1 MHYSINIPY
10 ICGRYLFHP
19 QDFNLMTN
27 IEKFHPDQLSE
38 DQKEGES
45 VKENTTETDYFEQ
58 IDIPYLVKRSLSQY
72 QPAPHRIIAI
82 KEKILKR

>member
-1 MHYSINIPY
+1 LHYSINIPY
-10 ICGRYLFHP
+10 ICERYLFHP

-38 DQKEGES
+38 YQKEGES
-45 VKENTTETDYFEQ
+45 LKENTTETDYFEQ
-58 IDIPYLVKRSLSQY
+58 IDIPYLVKKSLSQY

>member
-1 MHYSINIPY
+1 
-10 ICGRYLFHP
+10 
-19 QDFNLMTN
+19 MTN
-27 IEKFHPDQLSE
+27 IEKFHQELLPE
-38 DQKEGES
+38 DQKEGTS
-45 VKENTTETDYFEQ
+45 LKENTTETDYFEQ

>member
-10 ICGRYLFHP
+10 ICKRNLIHP

-27 IEKFHPDQLSE
+27 IEKFHPDQQSE
-38 DQKEGES
+38 YQKEGES
-45 VKENTTETDYFEQ
+45 LKENTTEPDYFEQ